1 MWAAGEHEGHP
12 PPPTAFPGGA
22 GAGQAEAHR
31 GHGVDAVD
39 VVVRPAGRQLVG
51 VLLLLEQEEGL
62 YGPPGKTG
70 PRSGVLSFIPGPHS
84 GSSPSPA

>member
-1 MWAAGEHEGHP
+1 MG
-12 PPPTAFPGGA
+12 PG
-22 GAGQAEAHR
+22 QDRREAHR
-31 GHGVDAVD
+31 GHGVDAVN

-70 PRSGVLSFIPGPHS
+70 PRSGVLSFIPRQHS